1 LEDYS
6 IKNKSLEES
15 LLFIIN
21 ELVATSSWLTKSQ
34 QFDLRASSRIT
45 EEVHLWLDVL
55 KQAMEDFLENTRNPT
70 SETAKWAKEIEH
82 WAFGSSPEMT
92 MLAEAIYIGF
102 RIEPDLFK
110 SKLREWIR
118 MNRAPKTV
126 PTTKIFQVDYP
137 FETHEQFNCLIFD
150 TVDMNTDFMSV

>member
-1 LEDYS
+1 MEISTVMKD
-6 IKNKSLEES
+6 KSLEES

-70 SETAKWAKEIEH
+70 SETAKWAKEIEQ

-92 MLAEAIYIGF
+92 MLSEAIYIGF
-102 RIEPDLFK
+102 RIEPETFK
-110 SKLREWIR
+110 SKLRAWVR
-118 MNRAPKTV
+118 ANRAPKIM
-126 PTTKIFQVDYP
+126 PTTEAFLVGSP
-137 FETHEQFNCLIFD
+137 FEQHYHISE
-150 TVDMNTDFMSV
+150 TVDMDTGFMSV